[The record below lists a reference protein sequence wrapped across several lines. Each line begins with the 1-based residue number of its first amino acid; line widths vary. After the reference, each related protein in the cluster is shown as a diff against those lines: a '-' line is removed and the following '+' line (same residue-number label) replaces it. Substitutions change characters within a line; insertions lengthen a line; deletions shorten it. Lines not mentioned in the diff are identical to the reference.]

1 MTDISAS
8 PAFVLPETLLLQGFT
23 LRREGDADLP
33 FLIQLFG
40 STRADE
46 MARVPWTLDEKNAF
60 LIQQFGAQR
69 KHYYHFYPKAA
80 FDVIEQ
86 HGRAVGRL
94 YLHEGPTRVNVMD
107 IALMPGDRGKGV
119 GTALMTAVQAYA
131 AALDKGV
138 ILFVEPDN
146 PARKLYTRLGFTVIG
161 QDEINVEMDW
171 APDGVS

>member
-1 MTDISAS
+1 MTDISTS
-8 PAFVLPETLLLQGFT
+8 PAFTLPETLLSRGFV

-40 STRADE
+40 STRTDLAL
-46 MARVPWTLDEKNAF
+46 VPWSRDEKDAF

-86 HGRAVGRL
+86 NGRPVGRL

-107 IALMPGDRGKGV
+107 IALMPGDRGNGL
-119 GTALMTAVQAYA
+119 GTALMTAVQDYA
-131 AALDKGV
+131 ASLGKGV
-138 ILFVEPDN
+138 ILFVEPEN
-146 PARKLYTRLGFTVIG
+146 PARRLYTRLGFRELG
-161 QDEINVEMDW
+161 QDAMNVEMDW
-171 APDGVS
+171 TPDDVS